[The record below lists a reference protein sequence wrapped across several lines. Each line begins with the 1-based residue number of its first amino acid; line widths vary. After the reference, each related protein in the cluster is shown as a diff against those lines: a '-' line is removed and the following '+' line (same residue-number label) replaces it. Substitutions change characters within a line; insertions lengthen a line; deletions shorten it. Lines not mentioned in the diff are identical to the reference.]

1 MIKRLFCTL
10 AVVAVVLF
18 ASCEK
23 YDRAIDN
30 MKDRLDKIE
39 GTSLTTI
46 DQQITAINGS
56 IDDLKVVDAEL
67 KGYIDAL
74 QNTASDLQS
83 KIDATNAALATL
95 ESDLEGQ
102 ITASEQKVLGELNT
116 VKTALEGQLA
126 AINSTIATL
135 QAKDAELDQKI
146 ADLQKYVDN
155 EITATENW
163 ATATFSTLEQYE
175 ATQTAI
181 SEINALIKSTQ
192 ESITALEEKLSKK
205 IADDIAAAVAGVN
218 ADMAAKVTEI
228 TDAYTAAIATA
239 KKDITT
245 AYTDAIKTAI
255 TASETSMK
263 EWVNGVLA
271 DGYYTKAELDGKITA
286 LQTQV
291 TEGDA
296 ALQKEI
302 DALAAALAQTES
314 DLTAAYKKA
323 IADAIY
329 ENNGQISAEIAA
341 AVKTAQDNLQAQID
355 AINSEIEKIK
365 ARLDVIEADI
375 NSINQQITAI
385 NGSIDDLKVVD
396 AELKGY
402 IESLQ
407 TSAAD
412 LQSQIDATN
421 TEIEHVKKEM
431 GDEIDAVEQSLLNK
445 LDNLKAALEGELAAI
460 KANIETLKA
469 KDTELEGRIATL
481 ETYVDTQLQGTKDWA
496 NATFATL
503 AQYEEVLDVIAGI
516 KGDIAA
522 INTAMANLETNIDKK
537 ISTDIKAAIDAL
549 RTELGADYAAKIEAA
564 TDAVTSAYTAAIATA
579 KGDIE
584 AAYTKAIADAIAK
597 SEAAMKEWVN
607 AELQKVYAD
616 ISALR
621 IELEALRASAAT
633 DEELAAA
640 VTAQQAALEQAKKAL
655 TAAYVAAIKKAIE
668 DNNGVIDDAIA
679 TAITAATTNLQNEI
693 AGIKSEITSIK
704 SRLDALEKNFANRIQ
719 SLSYVPEYID
729 GKATM
734 NFATRTTTLDFI
746 LSPASLTTTLK
757 TAFDA
762 DNSTIKA
769 FVRYVKTRASDNA
782 PIEQLVKSMTVG
794 SDGLF
799 TLQIG
804 EQGLSDEFWLGNTGA
819 VIYIQIID
827 RNSNNVVSDM
837 IPLVGEGATVQQLT
851 VPVPKDESTYGQYLA
866 TWEAVPNADFYYVS
880 LGAANANKPLTEDCW
895 SKQMAAGAP
904 SVSYSL
910 LYNTDEVTP
919 GDKIAI
925 NIVAASNSALFTSSD
940 VATIELTAPKSS
952 TLTITYQGSL
962 GPNFGPGAFGEGVEF
977 EHDEENRTITIKSSS
992 AVIAAQ
998 AFQGHSSLE
1007 GITLPEGV
1015 TAIEDYAFSGT
1026 SLMSIT
1032 LPKSVTSIGNCAF
1045 RGCSSLATVVMKG
1058 DVTSIGN
1065 YAFQACASLETVKY
1079 YGTTEPTSRSNVFY
1093 GSFIELLVTAAY
1105 PGDTFCGISVDK
1117 TL

>member
-1 MIKRLFCTL
+1 MFNFKTNNCMIKRLFCTL

-74 QNTASDLQS
+74 QNTASDVQS
-83 KIDATNAALATL
+83 KIDATNAALAAL

-228 TDAYTAAIATA
+228 TDGYTAAIATA
-239 KKDITT
+239 KKDITA
-245 AYTDAIKTAI
+245 AYTNAIKTAI

-355 AINSEIEKIK
+355 TINSEIEKIK
-365 ARLDVIEADI
+365 ARLDGIEADI
-375 NSINQQITAI
+375 NSINQQIAAI
-385 NGSIDDLKVVD
+385 NGSIDDLKNVD

-402 IESLQ
+402 ISDLQ
-407 TSAAD
+407 TTAAD

-445 LDNLKAALEGELAAI
+445 LDNLKATLEGELATI
-460 KANIETLKA
+460 KANIETLKT
-469 KDTELEGRIATL
+469 KDTELEGRIAAL
-481 ETYVDTQLQGTKDWA
+481 ETYVDTQLQETKDWA

-537 ISTDIKAAIDAL
+537 IATDIKAAIDAL
-549 RTELGADYAAKIEAA
+549 RTELGADYAAKIKAA

-579 KGDIE
+579 KDDIE

-621 IELEALRASAAT
+621 IELEALAASAAT

-640 VTAQQAALEQAKKAL
+640 VTTQQAALEQAKKDL

-679 TAITAATTNLQNEI
+679 DAITAATTNLQNEI

-804 EQGLSDEFWLGNTGA
+804 EQGLSDEFWVGNTGA

-837 IPLVGEGATVQQLT
+837 IPLDSDLQPQQL
-851 VPVPKDESTYGQYLA
+851 A
-866 TWEAVPNADFYYVS
+866 TPTNISVEQISRGVVRISWDPVPNADFYEFCVGNPNVNTYRPIE
-880 LGAANANKPLTEDCW
+880 NCYYDFEYTEEMVGIT
-895 SKQMAAGAP
+895 QQFG
-904 SVSYSL
+904 
-910 LYNTDEVTP
+910 
-919 GDKIAI
+919 IR
-925 NIVAASNSALFTSSD
+925 AASNSLMYITSE
-940 VATIELTAPKSS
+940 AYKSS
-952 TLTITYQGSL
+952 MLYPALLSEVSIQYEATEQLTLTEGIFGNGVTYTHTFADGK
-962 GPNFGPGAFGEGVEF
+962 G
-977 EHDEENRTITIKSSS
+977 TITFDSSVTEYS
-992 AVIAAQ
+992 IAN
-998 AFQGHSSLE
+998 
-1007 GITLPEGV
+1007 
-1015 TAIEDYAFSGT
+1015 YAFIENT
-1026 SLMSIT
+1026 SLTSIT
-1032 LPKSVTSIGNCAF
+1032 FSEGLT
-1045 RGCSSLATVVMKG
+1045 T
-1058 DVTSIGN
+1058 IGN
-1065 YAFQACASLETVKY
+1065 YAFTRCSNLKKVVIKGDVTAIGNSAFYYCSVLSTVEY
-1079 YGTTEPTSRSNVFY
+1079 YGTTEPTSSGNEFLAT
-1093 GSFIELLVTAAY
+1093 SLLLVSVTDAY
-1105 PGDTFCGISVDK
+1105 PADTFCGKIARK
-1117 TL
+1117 KL